1 MKVRVIV
8 EIPEEEMNEFR
19 DGYGEGWTDEDIVF
33 ENIYADADS
42 YLQNIEVI
50 ITK

>member
-8 EIPEEEMNEFR
+8 EIPEEEMNELR